1 MAVRSRWRPARG
13 WWLHWIWLVVAGT
26 AQAHK
31 PSDSYLQLDV
41 AGQTIEGRWDIAIR
55 DLEWQLGLD
64 RNADRRVTW
73 GEIQDREP
81 AIAGYAL
88 AHLQARVDGQVCDLS
103 AGSLQIETHT
113 DGAYVSLPLS
123 GQCPRFGTQVQL
135 QYDLMFDRDAQHRG
149 LLRIAHRGQVET
161 AVFTPTRRR
170 QVFDLRETRATR
182 VAWQYFHEGLWHVWI
197 GLDHLLFLAGLLL
210 PTVLRRQPG
219 GFQVAESPGETLR
232 DVLFVVTS
240 FTMAHFVALSLAT
253 LGWLTLP
260 SRWVESAVAL
270 TIVFAA
276 MNNLVPVVTRRL
288 WLVAFGFG
296 LIHGAGYASV
306 LSDLGLPPITL
317 ALALLAFNAGVEGAQ
332 IAVAAVTLPVAFWLR
347 RYRWMQWCV
356 LVPGALLVAL
366 LGVLWFLERALNQ
379 TVLT

>member
-1 MAVRSRWRPARG
+1 M
-13 WWLHWIWLVVAGT
+13 
-26 AQAHK
+26 
-31 PSDSYLQLDV
+31 
-41 AGQTIEGRWDIAIR
+41 
-55 DLEWQLGLD
+55 
-64 RNADRRVTW
+64 
-73 GEIQDREP
+73 
-81 AIAGYAL
+81 
-88 AHLQARVDGQVCDLS
+88 
-103 AGSLQIETHT
+103 
-113 DGAYVSLPLS
+113 
-123 GQCPRFGTQVQL
+123 
-135 QYDLMFDRDAQHRG
+135 
-149 LLRIAHRGQVET
+149 
-161 AVFTPTRRR
+161 
-170 QVFDLRETRATR
+170 
-182 VAWQYFHEGLWHVWI
+182 
-197 GLDHLLFLAGLLL
+197 
-210 PTVLRRQPG
+210 
-219 GFQVAESPGETLR
+219 
-232 DVLFVVTS
+232 
-240 FTMAHFVALSLAT
+240 
-253 LGWLTLP
+253 
-260 SRWVESAVAL
+260 AL